1 MKVSK
6 VCLVGSVDSSL
17 PLKVPVFWLELH
29 LFLLFF
35 LHEMINMNQL
45 SCVLLKIVYWT
56 ELGCTISCFTC
67 CLCKPSPCKAANQK
81 KHRQWKV
88 SKLLRLWSPT
98 WSTWFMSL
106 ARFAKQD
113 IESNMQDWSF
123 KAFKSHAA
131 TSMKRGLQLDWTV
144 RLTLMFMLLVAML
157 PHARQDVICPR
168 KVWFVTLVKSIF
180 AAMTKSCLTVP

>member
-29 LFLLFF
+29 LFLRFF
-35 LHEMINMNQL
+35 LHNMINMNQL
-45 SCVLLKIVYWT
+45 SCVLLKIVYCT

-106 ARFAKQD
+106 ARFEKTGHWIKHAGLILQ
-113 IESNMQDWSF
+113 SF
-123 KAFKSHAA
+123 QVTCSHIHETRTAARLDCSLNPYVYVARGHA
-131 TSMKRGLQLDWTV
+131 TSRTSGCYL
-144 RLTLMFMLLVAML
+144 
-157 PHARQDVICPR
+157 
-168 KVWFVTLVKSIF
+168 S
-180 AAMTKSCLTVP
+180 